1 MTTLTCLIAL
11 SLLTASVPSP
21 HTPITP
27 GSAAPAVRS
36 QADARRLARH
46 ARHARHAHRLT
57 VSGSVVLIASGAA
70 WGLMIGAMT
79 LGVRERRHY
88 NELVATVNG
97 AARPPHPGER
107 DGLAFDDRY
116 GSRDNT
122 GAIVS
127 AIVGSAMTI
136 VGAALLGRGLA
147 LRKRQGRLAPLR
159 VAASWRPT
167 L

>member
-1 MTTLTCLIAL
+1 MTALTCLIAL

-36 QADARRLARH
+36 QADARRL
-46 ARHARHAHRLT
+46 ARHAHRLT

-107 DGLAFDDRY
+107 DRLAFDDRY

-167 L
+167 F